1 MLQRRAAAGNDRACQ
16 RTDFKRQACP
26 GHLQNGTRSRI
37 RHPTRAGQRLGAA
50 ADCWHR
56 GLVEHTAPFVSA
68 AITHGFLVGGM
79 RAGLDPRDILRQ
91 VGLGMEVFED
101 MDAPVPYEKQIEVT
115 RAILSYKPQL
125 NSSLQI
131 GKHFK
136 PQRFGLLGRVLQYGA
151 TFEQVLRDLSRFQH
165 LTTNIVSRSI
175 TRVPQGIRVSVETH
189 PTVRAHP
196 SFHGI
201 PAMHEAPLA
210 VPLALGRQL
219 TGTLLKPIS
228 VSFRHLPLGDPSEH
242 EEFFGVPVRFGM
254 PTDEMIFGPE
264 TLALPL
270 LTTDD
275 VKYRRTLDLV
285 LAHVDPV
292 ASLQLVGAAL
302 RQRLLHSLHE
312 AIPDI
317 AVVARGMAM
326 STRTLQRRLA
336 AEDTSFEKV
345 LDQVRRDLVL
355 QHLVNPAISTCELA
369 GLVGFTEPSPFF
381 RAFRRWFDCTP
392 KQWRHKHHI
401 L

>member
-1 MLQRRAAAGNDRACQ
+1 MTAHARELTLGVN
-16 RTDFKRQACP
+16 
-26 GHLQNGTRSRI
+26 RI
-37 RHPTRAGQRLGAA
+37 RLLFRARPRLQVRRPTLSHQRLGVA
-50 ADCWHR
+50 ADFWHR
-56 GLVEHTAPFVSA
+56 QLVEHTAPFVSA

-101 MDAPVPYEKQIEVT
+101 MDAPVHYEKQIEVT
-115 RAILSYKPQL
+115 RAILSYKPHL

-165 LTTNIVSRSI
+165 LITNIVSRSI

-196 SFHGI
+196 SFHSI

-228 VSFRHLPLGDPSEH
+228 VSFRHRPFGDPSEH
-242 EEFFGVPVRFGM
+242 EEFFGIPVQFGM
-254 PTDEMIFGPE
+254 PADEMIFGPE

-275 VKYRRTLDLV
+275 VKYRRTIDLV

-292 ASLQLVGAAL
+292 ANLQPVGATL
-302 RQRLLHSLHE
+302 RQRLLQSLHE

-317 AVVARGMAM
+317 GMVARSMAM

-355 QHLVNPAISTCELA
+355 QHLLNPAISTCELA

>member
-1 MLQRRAAAGNDRACQ
+1 
-16 RTDFKRQACP
+16 
-26 GHLQNGTRSRI
+26 
-37 RHPTRAGQRLGAA
+37 
-50 ADCWHR
+50 
-56 GLVEHTAPFVSA
+56 
-68 AITHGFLVGGM
+68 
-79 RAGLDPRDILRQ
+79 
-91 VGLGMEVFED
+91 MEVFED
-101 MDAPVPYEKQIEVT
+101 LDAPVHYEKQIEVT
-115 RAILSYKPQL
+115 RAILSYKPHL

-136 PQRFGLLGRVLQYGA
+136 SQRFGLLGRVLQYGA

-189 PTVRAHP
+189 PTVCAHP
-196 SFHGI
+196 SFHRI

-219 TGTLLKPIS
+219 TGTLLKPIA
-228 VSFRHLPLGDPSEH
+228 VSFRHRPLGDPSEH

-254 PTDEMIFGPE
+254 PADEMIFGPE
-264 TLALPL
+264 SLALPL

-292 ASLQLVGAAL
+292 ANLQPVGATL

-317 AVVARGMAM
+317 AVVARSMAM
-326 STRTLQRRLA
+326 STRTLQRGSPPRTRA
-336 AEDTSFEKV
+336 S
-345 LDQVRRDLVL
+345 RRSSIRSA
-355 QHLVNPAISTCELA
+355 AISCCST
-369 GLVGFTEPSPFF
+369 
-381 RAFRRWFDCTP
+381 
-392 KQWRHKHHI
+392 
-401 L
+401 